1 MTMLNQMA
9 SAACRMQWSAHIA
22 AGEEL
27 QLMHEYT
34 EGQVERFDQTSE
46 TGAEAVHI
54 HI

>member
-1 MTMLNQMA
+1 MTMLNQIA
-9 SAACRMQWSAHIA
+9 SAACRMQWSTHRA

-34 EGQVERFDQTSE
+34 GGRVERFDQTSE

-54 HI
+54 NI